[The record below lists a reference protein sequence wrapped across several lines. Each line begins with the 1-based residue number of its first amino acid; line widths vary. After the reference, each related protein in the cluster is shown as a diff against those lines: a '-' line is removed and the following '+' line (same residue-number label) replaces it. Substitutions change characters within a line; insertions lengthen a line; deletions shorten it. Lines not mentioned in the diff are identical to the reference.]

1 METRELAI
9 HYIISEFN
17 IEDELRMRLAY
28 EVYCKGYVL
37 DSDILDRIY
46 DLLEEYGEENDLPEG
61 WWEIDGSIEDDWF
74 NWVFDAIDWENFK
87 HNV

>member
-28 EVYCKGYVL
+28 AL

-61 WWEIDGSIEDDWF
+61 WWEIEGSIEDDWF
-74 NWVFDAIDWENFK
+74 NWVFDAIDWDFK
-87 HNV
+87 YHV

>member
-28 EVYCKGYVL
+28 EVYCKGYAL

-61 WWEIDGSIEDDWF
+61 WWEFEGSIEDDWF
-74 NWVFDAIDWENFK
+74 NWVFDAIDWDFK
-87 HNV
+87 YHV